1 MSSKADFIIRNARI
15 FTGDET
21 NPLAEA
27 VAVKG
32 NRIVFVGTNDGANE
46 FQGESTRVIDGE
58 GRTVTPGFIDL
69 ALPFIVGLDLDRK
82 RATLRSQE
90 YG

>member
-21 NPLAEA
+21 DPLAEA

-46 FQGESTRVIDGE
+46 FQGESTPRD
-58 GRTVTPGFIDL
+58 
-69 ALPFIVGLDLDRK
+69 
-82 RATLRSQE
+82 
-90 YG
+90 